1 MAHTRRTPVGTTLPN
16 LDPADPRNPPFV
28 VVEATV
34 KQNATNATLRTH
46 TLTWVRAANMWF
58 SIDPAGSDA
67 YGRLRLSHDPHTR
80 QGMVQALNACHEAV
94 EGGVRVTFDRIGGY
108 DAYASMAYGANVQF
122 NRRWVARS
130 ARFHSRVSQLLSS
143 TRPADPDL
151 RSAIRGGRR
160 FRANEY
166 AAMRYMFSSAGIR
179 SAVESVVDKANYRNE
194 RELVDELR
202 DNWSRPVYRSATLLL
217 LSNLRDDH
225 SVCVDFCDCGH
236 VEHSDDMYT
245 TSGGTTYCQ
254 ECGEEDL
261 REVDGEWYHHDDLY
275 YWECDGEYHLEPEPG
290 DEDDEDDDDG
300 SYLLEGWTASCSH
313 LEHDTTFTPAPIGD
327 FTMGIELEVEVKDT
341 WSGSRHESLQD
352 CNDYFNDRD
361 RLGQYAMFKRDGSL
375 SDSRGFE
382 IVTAARRL
390 NDHIRMFKGWEPS
403 NLISWSALHCG
414 MHVHLDSR
422 AFTALSLGKFLMFY
436 NDGRN
441 ADLIRRVAGRHPL
454 RDETARS
461 YAGSLDQS
469 NVVNPAKV
477 KKAAGTHRYRMVNLT
492 NLTGPEQERLKQ
504 EAHRDSKG
512 SYSTVE
518 VRIFRGTLKK
528 DRLLAQIEMA
538 HASVMFC
545 RVTSWGALSE
555 AEFLKWVRANAGTYK
570 NLAAFLNVAPPPKV
584 DRRNCKNL
592 PAGQLALI

>member
-1 MAHTRRTPVGTTLPN
+1 MAHTRRTPLGSTLPN

-28 VVEATV
+28 VVEV
-34 KQNATNATLRTH
+34 RVNQNATNATLRTH
-46 TLTWVRAANMWF
+46 SLAWGRAANTWF
-58 SIDPAGSDA
+58 SIDPDGSDA
-67 YGRLRLSHDPHTR
+67 YGRLRISHDPHTH
-80 QGMVQALNACHEAV
+80 QGMVQALNACHKAV
-94 EGGVRVTFDRIGGY
+94 AGGVRMTFDRIGGY
-108 DAYASMAYGANVQF
+108 DAYAAMAYGANMQF
-122 NRRWVARS
+122 NRSWAGPS
-130 ARFHSRVSQLLSS
+130 ARFHSRVSPLLNS
-143 TRPADPDL
+143 TRPADPDIL
-151 RSAIRGGRR
+151 YAIRGGRR

-179 SAVESVVDKANYRNE
+179 SAVESVVDNANYRNE

-202 DNWSRPVYRSATLLL
+202 DNWSRPVYRSATTLL
-217 LSNLRDDH
+217 LSNLRDDRD
-225 SVCVDFCDCGH
+225 VCIEFCECGH

-245 TSGGTTYCQ
+245 ASGGTTYCR
-254 ECGEEDL
+254 ECGEEYL

-290 DEDDEDDDDG
+290 DEDDEDCD
-300 SYLLEGWTASCSH
+300 SYLLKNWGESCSY
-313 LEHDTTFTPAPIGD
+313 LDHDTTFTPSTIGD

-341 WSGSRHESLQD
+341 WNGSRHESLQD
-352 CNDYFNDRD
+352 CDDYFNDRD

-390 NDHIRMFKGWEPS
+390 PDHIGMFMDWEPD
-403 NLISWSALHCG
+403 NLTSWTNGNCG

-441 ADLIRRVAGRHPL
+441 AELIRRVAGRHPL
-454 RDETARS
+454 YDNQARS
-461 YAGSLDQS
+461 FANTLDQKDCA
-469 NVVNPAKV
+469 NPAKV
-477 KKAAGTHRYRMVNLT
+477 KKSAGTHRYRAVNLT
-492 NLTGPEQERLKQ
+492 NLSGAEQERLKQ
-504 EAHRDSKG
+504 PAQRDSKG

-518 VRIFRGTLKK
+518 LRIFRGTLKK
-528 DRLLAQIEMA
+528 SRLLAQIEMA

-555 AEFLKWVRANAGTYK
+555 AEFLKWVRANNGTYK
-570 NLAAFLNVAPPPKV
+570 NLAAFLGVAPPPKV
-584 DRRNCKNL
+584 DKRNCKNQ